1 MQLRL
6 SQEISLIMLAYLYT
20 FSFAASLG
28 ALIAWF
34 YYQDQPA
41 MSRWMSR
48 IFVGGFFTY
57 LFALAFA
64 NGAFSAKLFILFRDF
79 MVLSIVALFFN
90 LVQKYLYV
98 FIAGLVLLYG
108 GFRMGYQKIMIES
121 FEALSAN
128 EQSETSKNEMKQ
140 SNNTLVLDN
149 IPLAENGELLIELVE
164 GQSLDDIRKEFFMR
178 GFNPSGLRM
187 AFHPEDEASTTL
199 DNYCIADPESEIEL
213 KNMISYLEKNPDL
226 YAYFEPNEKI
236 QLDDPS
242 TPQKT
247 SKTDRS
253 QFLVND
259 PGLSQSWSFKTLDV
273 NQLHLDLKNKKI
285 KPQKKALII
294 ILDTG
299 VDGMHEDLSDKYR
312 SISKKNDNDP
322 VGHGTHCAGI
332 AAAVSNNGKGIASY
346 APTNEFVE
354 VSSIKVLNSFGG
366 GTQNSIIDGMIKASD
381 AGADVISMSLGGRS
395 SAAKQRAYNK
405 AVEYANSKGAI
416 VVVAAGNSNMDAK
429 NYAPAN
435 AKGVI
440 SVSAINEN
448 IERAPFS
455 NTVNNVGMG
464 IAAPGV
470 NVYSTTPGNKYASF
484 NGTSM
489 AAPHVAGL
497 VGIMKSIYPDLD
509 SESAYHILSKTG
521 KQTKD
526 TKHTGKLIQPALAV
540 DYLTKSD

>member
-1 MQLRL
+1 
-6 SQEISLIMLAYLYT
+6 MLAYIYT

-28 ALIAWF
+28 GLIAWF
-34 YYQDQPA
+34 YYKDQPA

-64 NGAFSAKLFILFRDF
+64 DGAFSAKLFILFRDF
-79 MVLSIVALFFN
+79 MVLSVVALFFN
-90 LVQKYLYV
+90 VVQKYLYV

-108 GFRMGYQKIMIES
+108 SFRMGYQQVMMDS
-121 FEALSAN
+121 FKALTTS
-128 EQSETSKNEMKQ
+128 EQKADVQENFQ
-140 SNNTLVLDN
+140 SPTLEN
-149 IPLAENGELLIELVE
+149 IQGNRSLAKDGELLIELKE
-164 GQSLDDIRKEFFMR
+164 GKTINDIKQEFFMR
-178 GFNPSGLRM
+178 KFNLNGLRI
-187 AFHPEDEASTTL
+187 AFDPEDEDATIL
-199 DNYCIADPESEIEL
+199 DNFVIADATNDIEL
-213 KNMISYLEKNPDL
+213 NNIIRFLDKATDL
-226 YAYFEPNEKI
+226 VQYYEFNESI
-236 QLDDPS
+236 QIDDPVAS
-242 TPQKT
+242 D
-247 SKTDRS
+247 SELDIERGE
-253 QFLVND
+253 FLVND
-259 PGLSQSWSFKTLDV
+259 PGLSQSWSFKKLDV

-285 KPQKKALII
+285 KPGKKALIA

-299 VDGMHEDLSDKYR
+299 VDKNHEDLSAKYK
-312 SISKKNDNDP
+312 SVANKNDKDA

-346 APTNEFVE
+346 AFNNDFVE
-354 VSSIKVLNSFGG
+354 VTSIKVLNDFGG
-366 GTQNSIIDGMIKASD
+366 GTQNGIINGMIKAAD
-381 AGADVISMSLGGRS
+381 EGADVISMSLGGRS

-405 AVEYANSKGAI
+405 AVEYANKKGAI

-440 SVSAINEN
+440 SVSAINQN

-470 NVYSTTPGNKYASF
+470 NIYSTTPGNKYASF

-497 VGIMKSIYPDLD
+497 VGLMKSIYPDID
-509 SESAYHILSKTG
+509 TESAYHILSKTG
-521 KQTKD
+521 IETKD
-526 TKHTGKLIQPALAV
+526 TPKTGKLIQPAAAI